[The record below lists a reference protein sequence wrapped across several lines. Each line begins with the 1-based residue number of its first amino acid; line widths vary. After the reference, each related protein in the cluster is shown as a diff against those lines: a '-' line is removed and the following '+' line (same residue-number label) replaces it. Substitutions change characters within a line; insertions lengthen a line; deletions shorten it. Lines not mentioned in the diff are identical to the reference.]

1 MPDERPSAIAAEPNP
16 TVADE
21 RIIGASND
29 LQSSA
34 FLPRG
39 VRAAATVGRIWST
52 ADGRTQA
59 CATGFLVAPRLLL
72 TNHHVFP
79 DAATAGEAFVE
90 FGADTGLDGMPLAGT
105 RFSFA
110 ADVFFAADE
119 NLDYA
124 LVAVAPGPD
133 GRAAGDVFGWNR
145 LDASEGKLV
154 VGDPVNIIGHPSGRL
169 KEIAIRDNRLLLRLD
184 EFLQYQTDTEP
195 GNSGSPVFNDQWEVA
210 ALHHR
215 RRTEQ
220 RRPGPHAQRRRRR
233 LDGGAGRCR
242 GLLGRERRR
251 AHQRRGP
258 PLGRPG
264 VHRRRPR
271 DPRRTGPGRGR
282 SPVGSGSRPRHTP
295 RKRAHGRPASHRRS
309 RRRPRPRAPPRAAE
323 AAPVLSGIP
332 GRPAAFGPDRQLVFL
347 HGRSQQGHRPE
358 DLRREWTAGLNGRS
372 DAPRSFPPSTRPTSF
387 PFYGDLYRR
396 AAHAGVNPGRFRP
409 GRRRP
414 AAAAAPASP
423 SRARPL
429 RAHARP
435 GRRAGGHARGER
447 SPRGRGLRARHGRPV
462 TRKPWTGWPAT
473 RRRPPGGRRRVPR
486 RRGVPGR
493 RRVRDEVLACV
504 RDTVL
509 ASRRHRPG
517 GAQPWAPWSAWTSSR
532 ASAAD
537 RR

>member
-1 MPDERPSAIAAEPNP
+1 MHIDDDAGVGWSERLARQTAAAGARYRGARGLLERIEQRRRDGMRFPDDPDRLARRARRLIRVGAVPNERLSAIAAESNP

-52 ADGRTQA
+52 AGGRTQA

-124 LVAVAPGPD
+124 LVAVATGPD

-195 GNSGSPVFNDQWEVA
+195 GNSGSPVFNDQWEVV

-215 RRTEQ
+215 GVPNSDEQGRT
-220 RRPGPHAQRRRRR
+220 
-233 LDGGAGRCR
+233 LNVDGG
-242 GLLGRERRR
+242 
-251 AHQRRGP
+251 
-258 PLGRPG
+258 
-264 VHRRRPR
+264 V
-271 DPRRTGPGRGR
+271 
-282 SPVGSGSRPRHTP
+282 
-295 RKRAHGRPASHRRS
+295 
-309 RRRPRPRAPPRAAE
+309 
-323 AAPVLSGIP
+323 
-332 GRPAAFGPDRQLVFL
+332 
-347 HGRSQQGHRPE
+347 
-358 DLRREWTAGLNGRS
+358 WTAEQG
-372 DAPRSFPPSTRPTSF
+372 DAAVSWVANEGARISAVVRHLAAQAST
-387 PFYGDLYRR
+387 DAAR
-396 AAHAGVNPGRFRP
+396 AILAELG
-409 GRRRP
+409 P
-414 AAAAAPASP
+414 AAAVPPPASADGPGTPHESAAPAALP
-423 SRARPL
+423 APTV
-429 RAHARP
+429 P
-435 GRRAGGHARGER
+435 
-447 SPRGRGLRARHGRPV
+447 PP
-462 TRKPWTGWPAT
+462 PAT
-473 RRRPPGGRRRVPR
+473 PTLPSP
-486 RRGVPGR
+486 
-493 RRVRDEVLACV
+493 
-504 RDTVL
+504 
-509 ASRRHRPG
+509 
-517 GAQPWAPWSAWTSSR
+517 
-532 ASAAD
+532 
-537 RR
+537 